1 METIK
6 VNIEPIITL
15 DKSTG
20 VFGLTFPVIKTDGTV
35 RVEPT
40 AINLSS
46 ADIER
51 KLSEALNVEEIREL
65 QEAPIEN
72 PVVEEPINEPSEL
85 VEEETQ
91 EEEQSEEDNKQEEK
105 ENVSTDS
112 ESDTTGDSTE
122 N

>member
-40 AINLSS
+40 AINLSA
-46 ADIER
+46 ADIEK
-51 KLSEALNVEEIREL
+51 KLSDALNVEEIREL
-65 QEAPIEN
+65 QEAPIEES
-72 PVVEEPINEPSEL
+72 VV
-85 VEEETQ
+85 
-91 EEEQSEEDNKQEEK
+91 
-105 ENVSTDS
+105 
-112 ESDTTGDSTE
+112 
-122 N
+122 

>member
-35 RVEPT
+35 RVDPT
-40 AINLSS
+40 AINLSA

-51 KLSEALNVEEIREL
+51 KLSEAINVEEIREL

-85 VEEETQ
+85 VEEEPQ
-91 EEEQSEEDNKQEEK
+91 EENKEEK

-112 ESDTTGDSTE
+112 ESNTTGDATE
-122 N
+122 A

>member
-72 PVVEEPINEPSEL
+72 PVVEEPINDTSEL
-85 VEEETQ
+85 VEEELQ
-91 EEEQSEEDNKQEEK
+91 EENKEEK

-122 N
+122 D

>member
-40 AINLSS
+40 AINLS
-46 ADIER
+46 ATDIEK
-51 KLSEALNVEEIREL
+51 KLSDALNVEEIREL

-72 PVVEEPINEPSEL
+72 PVAEEPIKDTSEL
-85 VEEETQ
+85 VEEELQ
-91 EEEQSEEDNKQEEK
+91 EENKEEK

-122 N
+122 D

>member
-40 AINLSS
+40 AINLS
-46 ADIER
+46 AEDIER
-51 KLSEALNVEEIREL
+51 KLSDAINVEEIREL

-72 PVVEEPINEPSEL
+72 PVVEEPSKEPSEL
-85 VEEETQ
+85 VEEEEPQ
-91 EEEQSEEDNKQEEK
+91 EENKEEK
-105 ENVSTDS
+105 ENVSTDF

-122 N
+122 D

>member
-40 AINLSS
+40 AINLSA

-51 KLSEALNVEEIREL
+51 KLSDALNVEEIREM
-65 QEAPIEN
+65 QEAPNEESIE
-72 PVVEEPINEPSEL
+72 EEPIEEPSEL
-85 VEEETQ
+85 VEEEPQ
-91 EEEQSEEDNKQEEK
+91 ERE
-105 ENVSTDS
+105 
-112 ESDTTGDSTE
+112 
-122 N
+122 

>member
-40 AINLSS
+40 AINLS
-46 ADIER
+46 AEDIER
-51 KLSEALNVEEIREL
+51 KLSEALNVEDIREM
-65 QEAPIEN
+65 QEAPIEE
-72 PVVEEPINEPSEL
+72 PVVEEPSEEPSEL
-85 VEEETQ
+85 VEEEPQ
-91 EEEQSEEDNKQEEK
+91 EENKEEK
-105 ENVSTDS
+105 ENVSTDF

-122 N
+122 D